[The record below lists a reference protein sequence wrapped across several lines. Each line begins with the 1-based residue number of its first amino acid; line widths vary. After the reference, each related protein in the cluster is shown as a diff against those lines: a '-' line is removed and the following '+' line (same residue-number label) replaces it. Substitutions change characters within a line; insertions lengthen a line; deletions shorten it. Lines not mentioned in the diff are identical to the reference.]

1 MKIALLGYGTM
12 GREIEAIALER
23 GHEVPV
29 KVTSENRSEITDQAL
44 AQCDAAIDFSNPDS
58 AVELIEWS
66 LRNSVPTVSGT
77 TGWLQHWEKIM
88 ALRTDVNGA
97 FFYASNFSLGVNVF
111 FAVNQRLAELM
122 DPFKDYDVSM
132 TEIHH
137 TRKKDAPSGTAITLA
152 EDVIARVER
161 LRGWTSARKGE
172 INKLPIRSER
182 EGEVPGTHEI
192 VYDSFIDKITIR
204 HEAKNRKGF
213 ALGAVL
219 AAEWLPGKTGSFGM
233 KDLLNL

>member
-23 GHEVPV
+23 GHSIPI
-29 KVTSENRSEITDQAL
+29 KITSQNRSKLTNEDL
-44 AQCDAAIDFSNPDS
+44 ANCDVAIDFSKPES
-58 AVELIEWS
+58 AVDLIEWS
-66 LRNSVPTVSGT
+66 LRNGVPTVSGT
-77 TGWLQHWEKIM
+77 TGWLNDWEKIM
-88 ALRTDVNGA
+88 ALRADVNGA

-122 DPFKDYDVSM
+122 NPFEDYDVNM

-152 EDVIARVER
+152 EDVIERVER
-161 LRGWTSARKGE
+161 LQGWTSAREGE

-182 EGEVPGTHEI
+182 EGDVPGTHEI
-192 VYDSFIDKITIR
+192 VYESFIDKITLR

>member
-23 GHEVPV
+23 GHSVPV
-29 KVTSENRSEITDQAL
+29 KITSDNRDDISDSEL
-44 AQCDAAIDFSNPDS
+44 AACDVAIDFSKPDS

-66 LRNSVPTVSGT
+66 LRNGVPTISGT
-77 TGWLQHWEKIM
+77 TGWLSDWEKVM
-88 ALRTDVNGA
+88 ALRADVDGA

-111 FAVNQRLAELM
+111 FALNQRLAELM
-122 DPFKDYDVSM
+122 DPFPDYDISM

-152 EDVIARVER
+152 EDIIDKVER
-161 LRGWTSARKGE
+161 KQSWTSAREGE
-172 INKLPIRSER
+172 IKELPIRSER
-182 EGEVPGTHEI
+182 EGDVPGTHEI
-192 VYDSFIDKITIR
+192 VYESSIDKITIR

-219 AAEWLPGKTGSFGM
+219 AAEWLPGKKGTFGM
-233 KDLLNL
+233 KDLLNI